1 MEATKETRNR
11 TPEENLAIAKIQVM
25 MEDSFGILSN
35 TDSSPAI
42 QSKAKN
48 WFNTSNFALWC
59 DMAGTTQDHIKR
71 LLENLQYNYNSG
83 KITKEQLR
91 FGIRR
96 LEKKI

>member
-25 MEDSFGILSN
+25 MEDSFGLLSN
-35 TDSSPAI
+35 TDSSPAMR
-42 QSKAKN
+42 SRAKN
-48 WFNTSNFALWC
+48 WFQTSDCSLWC
-59 DMAGTTQDHIKR
+59 DMAGTTQDHVNK
-71 LLENLQYNYNSG
+71 LLTNLEFNYKNG
-83 KITKEQLR
+83 IITKEQLR